1 MPPAVLHLAMASLNH
16 AGFRIKSFKD
26 GSLYR
31 ARVQKRDE
39 SPLTANGKT
48 SEAWETN
55 QCADPHTAIG
65 QAKFAIDTHKIV

>member
-1 MPPAVLHLAMASLNH
+1 MPRAVLCLDMANLNH

-31 ARVQKRDE
+31 ARVQKRDD

-48 SEAWETN
+48 SESWETN

-65 QAKFAIDTHKIV
+65 QAKFAIDTHRIA